1 MTLTDGAQPHPT
13 TGSVQ
18 SPVPPESPLPDWRR
32 ILVASPH
39 RVSQAILVGADCFLL
54 DFHKPIKSIGVIRL
68 YQIVKYDNL
77 YTGFNAY

>member
-1 MTLTDGAQPHPT
+1 MAHNLIPQLDLSNLLSLQNH
-13 TGSVQ
+13 
-18 SPVPPESPLPDWRR
+18 LYR
-32 ILVASPH
+32 IGGGFVASPH